1 MDKQHYSEM
10 LENLEEFINENDI
23 NNKNIYLFGHCNA
36 TEVLVDE
43 LLKREISVQA
53 IMDNNV
59 SKQGTSYKSISIVN
73 PLEILDENM
82 LNTVVFVVAR
92 AYEAM
97 AKQLKQLGYTGNIK
111 KLVDYNSYAE
121 YSLSSET
128 IRSKYERMQRGAKRL
143 ENIKLQYPN
152 HFRIFCPFAALGDIY
167 YMMSYLPYFL
177 RERNQTQVVV
187 FTIGNAGTDVVR
199 MFGGVESQVFTQKEM
214 DETIQAVLYL
224 KDSDSY
230 IPHQD
235 RPYVVNLYKAL
246 YVKKIHF
253 EIIYKCG
260 VFALPLETKP
270 YKPCH
275 LKKYKDLTN
284 IPYKKSVVLS
294 PYAKSVTNIP
304 MEYWE
309 QIISY
314 YRKKGYSIYTNVTPE
329 EKELYGT
336 KRLETSLDEI
346 QSVVE
351 HAGTFIGLRSGL
363 CDVIKYADCD
373 KTAIYPDAFYSDT
386 KWKMAEIYHLEGWNN
401 IVIGEDFKWKN

>member
-1 MDKQHYSEM
+1 MDKEHYDEM
-10 LENLEEFINENDI
+10 LENLEDFKEENDI
-23 NNKNIYLFGHCNA
+23 HNKKIYLFGHCNA
-36 TEVLVDE
+36 TEVLADE
-43 LLKREISVQA
+43 LLLRGIFIQA
-53 IMDNNV
+53 ILDNNI
-59 SKQGTSYKSISIVN
+59 SKQGTNYKSIPIVN
-73 PLEILDENM
+73 PIEIIKEDM
-82 LNTVVFVVAR
+82 SKTIVFIVAR
-92 AYEAM
+92 AYASM
-97 AKQLKQLGYTGNIK
+97 AKQLKQMGYTGKIK

-121 YSLSSET
+121 YSLSPET
-128 IRSKYERMQRGAKRL
+128 IKSKYARMQRGAERL
-143 ENIKLQYPN
+143 EKIKVQYPD

-177 RERNQTQVVV
+177 KERKRENVVV
-187 FTIGNAGTDVVR
+187 FTIGKSGADVVR
-199 MFGGVESQVFTQKEM
+199 MFGGVVSVVLTQKEM
-214 DETIQAVLYL
+214 DETIQAVLFL
-224 KDSDSY
+224 KDKESY

-235 RPYVVNLYKAL
+235 RPYVVKLYKAL

-253 EIIYKCG
+253 ETIYKCG
-260 VFALPLETKP
+260 VFGLPINTEP
-270 YKPCH
+270 YKPCY
-275 LKKYKDLTN
+275 LKLYEKLSE

-314 YRKKGYSIYTNVTPE
+314 YRKKGYSIYTNVTPQ

-336 KRLETSLDEI
+336 KRLETSIDEI